1 MLFHNKRD
9 FLKEKKKEPI
19 IVTQEKKTRM
29 REGVGRRNGKE
40 GRDVKNSHKLPKE
53 SDRVWLLSLESY
65 FPSFPYRL
73 KSL

>member
-1 MLFHNKRD
+1 
-9 FLKEKKKEPI
+9 
-19 IVTQEKKTRM
+19 M

-65 FPSFPYRL
+65 FPSLPYRQ